1 MEKKYL
7 EIFDKYYEE
16 FGEEFPL
23 MQADGLEG
31 AYEDAKVCLAKKVKA
46 SDLKPQY
53 GSVEGK
59 EY

>member
-7 EIFDKYYEE
+7 EVLDKYYEE

-31 AYEDAKVCLAKKVKA
+31 AYKDAEMCIALKTKA

-53 GSVEGK
+53 GSVEGI